1 MCEAEIHT
9 IPKMWDELITTAQEK
24 YWKNIQIITTGS
36 QIFHA
41 KQISIQISKNTMC
54 ELPYYGT
61 NTGQY

>member
-1 MCEAEIHT
+1 
-9 IPKMWDELITTAQEK
+9 MWDELITTAQEK